1 MNRTIVV
8 ATSLAALLP
17 ATSALAAKPPKPP
30 KPAAPALS
38 AAANP
43 FVVTFGQ
50 STTVAGRLT
59 GANHAARVV
68 RLAQDPFPYG
78 DGFLPLA
85 QTTTASNG
93 NYSFH
98 LLPAL
103 NTNYQVTSGAL
114 RAATGV
120 RVRHAVGLS
129 VSDSTPARGQRVRF
143 FGFVRPKHDG
153 KVVLIQRRLASGA
166 WTTVRRT
173 TLLATTGNRSRYSTV
188 LRVFAARGA
197 LVNFRA
203 RFLGDGAHLTGTSV
217 TRTLTVH

>member
-1 MNRTIVV
+1 MKRTIVV
-8 ATSLAALLP
+8 AAGLVALLP
-17 ATSALAAKPPKPP
+17 PTATLAAKPPKPP
-30 KPAAPALS
+30 RGTPALS

-59 GANHAARVV
+59 GPNHGAQLV

-85 QTTTASNG
+85 QMTTASNG
-93 NYSFH
+93 GYSFR

-103 NTNYQVTSGAL
+103 NANYQVTSGSL

-129 VSDSTPARGQRVRF
+129 VSDSTPARGQRVRV

-166 WTTVRRT
+166 WSTVRRT
-173 TLLATTGNRSRYSTV
+173 TLLATTGDRSRYTTV
-188 LRVFAARGA
+188 LRVFGARGA

-203 RFLGDGAHLTGTSV
+203 RFLGDGAHLTGTSA